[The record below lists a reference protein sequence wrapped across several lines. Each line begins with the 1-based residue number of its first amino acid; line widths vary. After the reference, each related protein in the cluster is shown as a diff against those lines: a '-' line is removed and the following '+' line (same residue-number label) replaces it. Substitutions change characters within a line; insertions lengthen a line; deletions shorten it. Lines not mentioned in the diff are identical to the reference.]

1 LVNEAFMIGIRRA
14 TALLF
19 LSLFFWQYLLT
30 AVLGP
35 EELFHFCLA
44 LAACY
49 GVAFMGVAAEWFW
62 ARWFAMGLGNFGA
75 IILLLGLLQI
85 GPDPSILIFGIPH
98 LVITAF
104 LAGEGM
110 AAQYEHSEA
119 TTERWNF
126 QEESLALMRRAVR
139 SAGFSLPILIIWALG
154 PEADAFAL
162 AVLGLAVAGLV
173 GMIRGRT
180 WSVVALGAAGI
191 GAVIS
196 GLGLFGHPGVGY
208 LFLDPTGSLVVS
220 GSIFPLLAACL
231 LVVPAIFASPITRY
245 LRSR

>member
-1 LVNEAFMIGIRRA
+1 MIGIRRA

-35 EELFHFCLA
+35 EEMFHFCLA

-75 IILLLGLLQI
+75 IILALGLLQI
-85 GPDPSILIFGIPH
+85 GPDASILIFGIPH
-98 LVITAF
+98 LLITVF

-110 AAQYEHSEA
+110 ASHYEHSEA
-119 TTERWNF
+119 TAERWNF
-126 QEESLALMRRAVR
+126 QEDSLALMKRAVR
-139 SAGFSLPILIIWALG
+139 SAGFSLPIIIIWALG
-154 PEADAFAL
+154 PEADAFAWT
-162 AVLGLAVAGLV
+162 VLGLAVAGFV

-180 WSVVALGAAGI
+180 WSVAALGAAGI
-191 GAVIS
+191 GAVVS
-196 GLGLFGHPGVGY
+196 GLGLFGQPGVGY
-208 LFLDPTGSLVVS
+208 LFLDPVGSLVVS

-231 LVVPAIFASPITRY
+231 LITPAIFAAPIARY
-245 LRSR
+245 LRG